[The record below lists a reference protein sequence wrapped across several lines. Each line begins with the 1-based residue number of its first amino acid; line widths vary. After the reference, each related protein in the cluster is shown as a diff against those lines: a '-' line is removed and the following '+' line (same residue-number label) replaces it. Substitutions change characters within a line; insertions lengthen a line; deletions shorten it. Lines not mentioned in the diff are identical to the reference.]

1 MLAQTAPGSK
11 NTAGGNHTSSR
22 SNASLADIVSSA
34 YKQHG
39 SLRDIEEIDVL
50 ETVILGAL
58 SASMPLADVLRCWSE
73 FRTEFVDWNEV
84 RISSAAEVAAT
95 FPGAKDPILLAMQ
108 LKEMLQVVFE
118 RRHMLSLE
126 FLRENT
132 IAETKEFFK
141 RSPALPDLARQLV
154 LSYIK
159 LQPHVPLES
168 WAQGGLIRAGLLKA
182 SVSSVQ
188 RQRQLFDQLEGI
200 PLLHAV
206 LALHEEARLHPDPA
220 VEAAAR
226 KKAAQAKEA
235 ALKAAKAAKAA
246 AKAARDRAAKEAREM
261 AAKKKAAERAAEKA
275 ARDKLARIK
284 AAQKKAAQKKADQK
298 KADQKKAA
306 QKKAAQKQAA
316 QKKAAQKKAAQK
328 KAAQKKAAQ
337 KKAAQKKAAQKK
349 AAQKKTTKKK
359 TAKKK
364 TAKKAAKK
372 KTAKKSAKKKTAK
385 KPAKKKAAKKPA
397 KKKPAKKPAKKA
409 ARKSAKKSAKKSA
422 RKSRKR

>member
-11 NTAGGNHTSSR
+11 NTAGGNNTTSR
-22 SNASLADIVSSA
+22 PDTSLAEIVANA

-39 SLRDIEEIDVL
+39 PLRDIEEINVL

-58 SASMPLADVLRCWSE
+58 SASMPLADVLKCWSE

-84 RISSAAEVAAT
+84 RISSAAEVAGT
-95 FPGAKDPILLAMQ
+95 FPGAKHPIQLAMQ

-141 RSPALPDLARQLV
+141 RSPSLPDLARQLV

-168 WAQGGLIRAGLLKA
+168 WAQGGLIRAGLL
-182 SVSSVQ
+182 SSSISSAQ
-188 RQRQLFDQLEGI
+188 RQRQLFDQLDGI

-235 ALKAAKAAKAA
+235 ALKAAKAAKVA
-246 AKAARDRAAKEAREM
+246 AKAVKEKAAKEAREI
-261 AAKKKAAERAAEKA
+261 AAKQKAAEKA
-275 ARDKLARIK
+275 ASDKLARIK
-284 AAQKKAAQKKADQK
+284 AAQKKAAQKKIDQK
-298 KADQKKAA
+298 KAEQKKAA
-306 QKKAAQKQAA
+306 QKKAE

-337 KKAAQKKAAQKK
+337 KKAAQKKATKK
-349 AAQKKTTKKK
+349 SVRTKATKKK
-359 TAKKK
+359 ATKKPASKKIAPKKK
-364 TAKKAAKK
+364 AIKKPASKKKATKKPAAKK
-372 KTAKKSAKKKTAK
+372 KATK
-385 KPAKKKAAKKPA
+385 KPASKKKATKKPA
-397 KKKPAKKPAKKA
+397 SRKKA
-409 ARKSAKKSAKKSA
+409 TK
-422 RKSRKR
+422 KSRKK

>member
-11 NTAGGNHTSSR
+11 NTAGGNNTTSR
-22 SNASLADIVSSA
+22 PDTSLAEIVANA

-39 SLRDIEEIDVL
+39 PLRDIEEINVL

-58 SASMPLADVLRCWSE
+58 SASMPLADVLKCWSE

-84 RISSAAEVAAT
+84 RISSAAEVAGT
-95 FPGAKDPILLAMQ
+95 FPGAKHPIQLAMQ

-141 RSPALPDLARQLV
+141 RSPSLPDLARQLV

-168 WAQGGLIRAGLLKA
+168 WAQGGLIRAGLL
-182 SVSSVQ
+182 SSSISSAQ
-188 RQRQLFDQLEGI
+188 RQRQLFDQLDGI

-235 ALKAAKAAKAA
+235 ALKAAKAAKVA
-246 AKAARDRAAKEAREM
+246 AKAVKEKAAKEAREI
-261 AAKKKAAERAAEKA
+261 AAKQKAAEKA
-275 ARDKLARIK
+275 ASDKLARIK
-284 AAQKKAAQKKADQK
+284 AAQKKAAQKKIDQK
-298 KADQKKAA
+298 KAEQKKAA
-306 QKKAAQKQAA
+306 QKKAE

-328 KAAQKKAAQ
+328 KAAQKKATQ
-337 KKAAQKKAAQKK
+337 KKATQKKATKK
-349 AAQKKTTKKK
+349 SVRTKATKKK
-359 TAKKK
+359 ATKKPASKKIAPKNKAIKKPASKKK
-364 TAKKAAKK
+364 ATKKPAAKK
-372 KTAKKSAKKKTAK
+372 KATK
-385 KPAKKKAAKKPA
+385 KPASKKKATKKPA
-397 KKKPAKKPAKKA
+397 SRKKA
-409 ARKSAKKSAKKSA
+409 TK
-422 RKSRKR
+422 KSRKK

>member
-11 NTAGGNHTSSR
+11 NTAGGNNTTSR
-22 SNASLADIVSSA
+22 PDTSLAEIVANA

-39 SLRDIEEIDVL
+39 PLRDIEEINVL

-58 SASMPLADVLRCWSE
+58 SASMPLADVLKCWSE

-84 RISSAAEVAAT
+84 RISSAAEVAGT
-95 FPGAKDPILLAMQ
+95 FPGAKHPIQLAMQ

-141 RSPALPDLARQLV
+141 RSPSLPDLARQLV

-168 WAQGGLIRAGLLKA
+168 WAQGGLIRAGLL
-182 SVSSVQ
+182 SSSISSAQ
-188 RQRQLFDQLEGI
+188 RQRQLFDQLDGI

-235 ALKAAKAAKAA
+235 ALKAAKAAKVA
-246 AKAARDRAAKEAREM
+246 AKAVKEKAAKEAREI
-261 AAKKKAAERAAEKA
+261 AAKQKAAEKA
-275 ARDKLARIK
+275 ASDKLARIK
-284 AAQKKAAQKKADQK
+284 AAQKKAAQKKIDQK
-298 KADQKKAA
+298 KAEQKKAA
-306 QKKAAQKQAA
+306 QKKAE

-337 KKAAQKKAAQKK
+337 KKATKKSVRTK
-349 AAQKKTTKKK
+349 ATKKK
-359 TAKKK
+359 ATKKPASKKIAPKKK
-364 TAKKAAKK
+364 AIKKPASKKKATKKPAAKK
-372 KTAKKSAKKKTAK
+372 KATK
-385 KPAKKKAAKKPA
+385 KPASKKKATKKPA
-397 KKKPAKKPAKKA
+397 SRKKA
-409 ARKSAKKSAKKSA
+409 TK
-422 RKSRKR
+422 KSRKK

>member
-11 NTAGGNHTSSR
+11 NTAGGTNTTSR
-22 SNASLADIVSSA
+22 PDTSLAEIVANA

-39 SLRDIEEIDVL
+39 PLRDIEEINVL

-84 RISSAAEVAAT
+84 RISSAAEVAGT
-95 FPGAKDPILLAMQ
+95 FPGAKHPIQLAMQ

-141 RSPALPDLARQLV
+141 RSPSLPDLARQLV

-168 WAQGGLIRAGLLKA
+168 WAQGGLIRAGLL
-182 SVSSVQ
+182 SSSISSAQ
-188 RQRQLFDQLEGI
+188 RQRQLFDQLDGI

-235 ALKAAKAAKAA
+235 ALKAAKAAKVA
-246 AKAARDRAAKEAREM
+246 AKAAKDKAAKEAREI
-261 AAKKKAAERAAEKA
+261 AAKQKAAEKA
-275 ARDKLARIK
+275 ASDKLARIK
-284 AAQKKAAQKKADQK
+284 AAQKKAAQKKVDQK
-298 KADQKKAA
+298 KAEQKKAEQKKAEQKKAA
-306 QKKAAQKQAA
+306 QKKAEQKKAAQKKAEQKKAA
-316 QKKAAQKKAAQK
+316 QKKAEQKKAAQKKAAQK
-328 KAAQKKAAQ
+328 KA
-337 KKAAQKKAAQKK
+337 
-349 AAQKKTTKKK
+349 TKKK
-359 TAKKK
+359 AT
-364 TAKKAAKK
+364 
-372 KTAKKSAKKKTAK
+372 
-385 KPAKKKAAKKPA
+385 KKKATKKQAPKKQA
-397 KKKPAKKPAKKA
+397 SKKKATKKKA
-409 ARKSAKKSAKKSA
+409 TKKQASKKKATKKRASKKKA
-422 RKSRKR
+422 TKKSRKK

>member
-11 NTAGGNHTSSR
+11 NTAGGNNTTSR
-22 SNASLADIVSSA
+22 PDTSLAEIVANA

-39 SLRDIEEIDVL
+39 PLRDIEEINVL

-58 SASMPLADVLRCWSE
+58 SASMPLADVLKCWSE

-95 FPGAKDPILLAMQ
+95 FPGAKHPIQLAMQ

-141 RSPALPDLARQLV
+141 RSPSLPDLARQLV

-168 WAQGGLIRAGLLKA
+168 WAQGGLIRAGLLSS
-182 SVSSVQ
+182 SVSSAQ
-188 RQRQLFDQLEGI
+188 RQRQLFDQLDGI

-246 AKAARDRAAKEAREM
+246 AKAVKDKAAKEAREI
-261 AAKKKAAERAAEKA
+261 AAKQKAAEKA
-275 ARDKLARIK
+275 ASDKLARIK
-284 AAQKKAAQKKADQK
+284 AALMKAAQKKVDQK
-298 KADQKKAA
+298 KAE
-306 QKKAAQKQAA
+306 

-337 KKAAQKKAAQKK
+337 KKAAQKKATKK
-349 AAQKKTTKKK
+349 SVRTKATKKK
-359 TAKKK
+359 ATKKQ
-364 TAKKAAKK
+364 A
-372 KTAKKSAKKKTAK
+372 S
-385 KPAKKKAAKKPA
+385 KKKAT
-397 KKKPAKKPAKKA
+397 KKKATKKQASKKKA
-409 ARKSAKKSAKKSA
+409 TKKRASKKKA
-422 RKSRKR
+422 IKKSRKK

>member
-11 NTAGGNHTSSR
+11 NTAGGNNTTSR
-22 SNASLADIVSSA
+22 PDTSLAEIVANA

-39 SLRDIEEIDVL
+39 PLRDIEEINVL

-58 SASMPLADVLRCWSE
+58 SASMPLADVLKCWSE

-84 RISSAAEVAAT
+84 RISSAAEVAGT
-95 FPGAKDPILLAMQ
+95 FPGAKHPIQLAMQ

-141 RSPALPDLARQLV
+141 RSPSLPDLARQLV

-168 WAQGGLIRAGLLKA
+168 WAQGGLIRAGLL
-182 SVSSVQ
+182 SSSISSAQ
-188 RQRQLFDQLEGI
+188 RQRQLFDQLDGI

-235 ALKAAKAAKAA
+235 ALKAAKAAKVA
-246 AKAARDRAAKEAREM
+246 AKAVKEKAAKEAREI
-261 AAKKKAAERAAEKA
+261 AAKQKAAEKA
-275 ARDKLARIK
+275 ASDKLARIK
-284 AAQKKAAQKKADQK
+284 AAQKKAAQKKIDQK
-298 KADQKKAA
+298 KAEQKKAA
-306 QKKAAQKQAA
+306 QKKAE

-337 KKAAQKKAAQKK
+337 KKAAQKKATKK
-349 AAQKKTTKKK
+349 SVRTKATKKK
-359 TAKKK
+359 ATKKPASKKIAPKKK
-364 TAKKAAKK
+364 AIKKPASKKKATKKPAAKK
-372 KTAKKSAKKKTAK
+372 KATKKPTSKKKATK
-385 KPAKKKAAKKPA
+385 KPASRKKATK
-397 KKKPAKKPAKKA
+397 
-409 ARKSAKKSAKKSA
+409 
-422 RKSRKR
+422 KSRKK

>member
-11 NTAGGNHTSSR
+11 NTAGGNNTTSR
-22 SNASLADIVSSA
+22 PDTSLAEIVANA

-39 SLRDIEEIDVL
+39 PLRDIEEINVL

-58 SASMPLADVLRCWSE
+58 SASMPLADVLKCWSE

-84 RISSAAEVAAT
+84 RISSAAEVAGT
-95 FPGAKDPILLAMQ
+95 FPGAKHPIQLAMQ

-141 RSPALPDLARQLV
+141 RSPSLPDLARQLV

-168 WAQGGLIRAGLLKA
+168 WAQGGLIRAGLL
-182 SVSSVQ
+182 SSSISSAQ
-188 RQRQLFDQLEGI
+188 RQRQLFDQLDGI

-235 ALKAAKAAKAA
+235 ALKAAKAAKVA
-246 AKAARDRAAKEAREM
+246 AKAVKDKAAKEAREI
-261 AAKKKAAERAAEKA
+261 AAKQKAAEKA
-275 ARDKLARIK
+275 ASDKLARIK
-284 AAQKKAAQKKADQK
+284 AAQKKAAQKKIDQK
-298 KADQKKAA
+298 KAEQKKAA
-306 QKKAAQKQAA
+306 QKKAE

-337 KKAAQKKAAQKK
+337 KKAAQKKATKK
-349 AAQKKTTKKK
+349 SVRTKATKKK
-359 TAKKK
+359 ATKKPASKKIAPKKK
-364 TAKKAAKK
+364 AIKKPASKKKATKKPAAKK
-372 KTAKKSAKKKTAK
+372 KATK
-385 KPAKKKAAKKPA
+385 KPASKKKATKKPA
-397 KKKPAKKPAKKA
+397 SRKKA
-409 ARKSAKKSAKKSA
+409 TK
-422 RKSRKR
+422 KSRKK

>member
-11 NTAGGNHTSSR
+11 NTAGGNSTNSR
-22 SNASLADIVSSA
+22 PKASLTEIVTNA
-34 YKQHG
+34 YKQHD
-39 SLRDIEEIDVL
+39 SLRDIEEINVL

-58 SASMPLADVLRCWSE
+58 SASMPLADVLKCWSE

-159 LQPHVPLES
+159 FQPHVPLES
-168 WAQGGLIRAGLLKA
+168 WAQGGLIRAGLLKS

-246 AKAARDRAAKEAREM
+246 AKEARDRAAKEAREM
-261 AAKKKAAERAAEKA
+261 AAKKKAAEKAAEKA

-284 AAQKKAAQKKADQK
+284 AAQKKAAQKKAAQK
-298 KADQKKAA
+298 KADQKKVA
-306 QKKAAQKQAA
+306 QQ
-316 QKKAAQKKAAQK
+316 KAAQKKAAQK
-328 KAAQKKAAQ
+328 KAAQQKAAQKKVAQQKAAQKKAAQKKVAQQKAAQ
-337 KKAAQKKAAQKK
+337 KKAAQKKASKK
-349 AAQKKTTKKK
+349 AVKKKPSKKATKKK
-359 TAKKK
+359 PS
-364 TAKKAAKK
+364 KKAV
-372 KTAKKSAKKKTAK
+372 
-385 KPAKKKAAKKPA
+385 
-397 KKKPAKKPAKKA
+397 KKKPSKKAVKKKPSKKA
-409 ARKSAKKSAKKSA
+409 TKKKPSKKTA
-422 RKSRKR
+422 RKSRKK

>member
-11 NTAGGNHTSSR
+11 NTAGGNNTTSR
-22 SNASLADIVSSA
+22 PDTSLAEIVANA

-39 SLRDIEEIDVL
+39 PLRDFEDINVL

-58 SASMPLADVLRCWSE
+58 SASMPLADVLKCWSE
-73 FRTEFVDWNEV
+73 FKTEFVDWNEV
-84 RISSAAEVAAT
+84 RISSAAEVAGT
-95 FPGAKDPILLAMQ
+95 FPGAKHPIQLAMQ

-141 RSPALPDLARQLV
+141 RSPSLPDLARQLV

-168 WAQGGLIRAGLLKA
+168 WAQGGLIRAGLLSS
-182 SVSSVQ
+182 SVSAAQ
-188 RQRQLFDQLEGI
+188 RQRQLFDQLDGI

-246 AKAARDRAAKEAREM
+246 AKAARDKEAKEAREI
-261 AAKKKAAERAAEKA
+261 AAKQKAAEKA
-275 ARDKLARIK
+275 ASDKLARIK

-298 KADQKKAA
+298 KAE
-306 QKKAAQKQAA
+306 
-316 QKKAAQKKAAQK
+316 
-328 KAAQKKAAQ
+328 QKKAAQ

-349 AAQKKTTKKK
+349 AAQKKTAQKKAAQKKAAQKKATKKSVGPKATKKK
-359 TAKKK
+359 AT
-364 TAKKAAKK
+364 
-372 KTAKKSAKKKTAK
+372 
-385 KPAKKKAAKKPA
+385 KKKAAKKQATKKQATKKQATKKQATKKQATKKQAP
-397 KKKPAKKPAKKA
+397 KKKATKKRASKKKA
-409 ARKSAKKSAKKSA
+409 TK
-422 RKSRKR
+422 KSRKK

>member
-11 NTAGGNHTSSR
+11 NTAGGNNTTSR
-22 SNASLADIVSSA
+22 PDTSLAEIVANA

-39 SLRDIEEIDVL
+39 PLRDIEEINVL

-58 SASMPLADVLRCWSE
+58 SASMPLADVLKCWSE

-84 RISSAAEVAAT
+84 RISSAAEVAGT
-95 FPGAKDPILLAMQ
+95 FPGAKHPIQLAMQ

-141 RSPALPDLARQLV
+141 RSPSLPDLARQLV

-168 WAQGGLIRAGLLKA
+168 WAQGGLIRAGLL
-182 SVSSVQ
+182 SSSISSAQ
-188 RQRQLFDQLEGI
+188 RQRQLFDQLDGI

-235 ALKAAKAAKAA
+235 ALKAAKAAKVA
-246 AKAARDRAAKEAREM
+246 AKAVKEKAAKEAREI
-261 AAKKKAAERAAEKA
+261 AAKQKAAEKA
-275 ARDKLARIK
+275 ASDKLARIK
-284 AAQKKAAQKKADQK
+284 AAQKKAAQKKIDQK
-298 KADQKKAA
+298 KAEQKKAA
-306 QKKAAQKQAA
+306 QKKAE

-337 KKAAQKKAAQKK
+337 KKAAQKKATKK
-349 AAQKKTTKKK
+349 SVRTKATKKK
-359 TAKKK
+359 ATKKPASKKIAPKKK
-364 TAKKAAKK
+364 AIKKPASKKKATKKPAAKK
-372 KTAKKSAKKKTAK
+372 KATK
-385 KPAKKKAAKKPA
+385 KPASKKKATKKPA
-397 KKKPAKKPAKKA
+397 SRKKA
-409 ARKSAKKSAKKSA
+409 TK
-422 RKSRKR
+422 KSRKR

>member
-11 NTAGGNHTSSR
+11 NTAGGNNTTSR
-22 SNASLADIVSSA
+22 PDTSLAEIVANA

-39 SLRDIEEIDVL
+39 PLRDIEEINVL

-58 SASMPLADVLRCWSE
+58 SASMPLADVLKCWSE

-84 RISSAAEVAAT
+84 RISSAAEVAGT
-95 FPGAKDPILLAMQ
+95 FPGAKHPIQLAMQ

-141 RSPALPDLARQLV
+141 RSPSLPDLARQLV

-168 WAQGGLIRAGLLKA
+168 WAQGGLIRAGLL
-182 SVSSVQ
+182 SSSISSAQ
-188 RQRQLFDQLEGI
+188 RQRQLFDQLDGI

-235 ALKAAKAAKAA
+235 ALKAAKAAKVA
-246 AKAARDRAAKEAREM
+246 AKAVKEKAAKEAREI
-261 AAKKKAAERAAEKA
+261 AAKQKAAEKA
-275 ARDKLARIK
+275 ASDKLARIK
-284 AAQKKAAQKKADQK
+284 AAQKKAAQKKIDQK
-298 KADQKKAA
+298 KAEQKKAA
-306 QKKAAQKQAA
+306 QKKAE

-337 KKAAQKKAAQKK
+337 KKAAQKKATKK
-349 AAQKKTTKKK
+349 SVRTKATKKK
-359 TAKKK
+359 ATKKPASKKIAPKKK
-364 TAKKAAKK
+364 AIKKPASKKKATKKPAAKK
-372 KTAKKSAKKKTAK
+372 KATKKPTSKKKATK
-385 KPAKKKAAKKPA
+385 KPASRKKATK
-397 KKKPAKKPAKKA
+397 
-409 ARKSAKKSAKKSA
+409 R
-422 RKSRKR
+422 SRKK